1 LCINIPDEVPVKF
14 KIGSERKNR
23 TADIGSVLP
32 DILKEFN
39 LGENY
44 IIEKIRDLWPGIT
57 SNIIATHSIPDRIF
71 RKTLFVKADH
81 SVYSN
86 ELTLLK
92 DTIIERVNSELK
104 MDMIKNIR
112 VEIDRLKWEN
122 EKSK

>member
-1 LCINIPDEVPVKF
+1 MCINIPDEVPVKF

-57 SNIIATHSIPDRIF
+57 SNIIA
-71 RKTLFVKADH
+71 KTLFVKADH